1 MVTPTS
7 GRKKTWQKLAIP
19 ATLVA
24 GITAGAFFS
33 PIGIASAADDT
44 ATEERAEGATQEERS
59 ENRAER
65 KAERK
70 AERAERKAER
80 AEAIAGVLGI
90 TADELKAGFEDGKTL
105 ADQAEENDVERADL
119 VAALTE
125 LAEARVDEALAE
137 GKIDDEKAAEI
148 RDNLA
153 EKIEEKVDRTPG
165 EGKGDRGGHRK
176 GRFGHGMKDKIAEG
190 ESSDSA

>member
-59 ENRAER
+59 ENR
-65 KAERK
+65 AERK